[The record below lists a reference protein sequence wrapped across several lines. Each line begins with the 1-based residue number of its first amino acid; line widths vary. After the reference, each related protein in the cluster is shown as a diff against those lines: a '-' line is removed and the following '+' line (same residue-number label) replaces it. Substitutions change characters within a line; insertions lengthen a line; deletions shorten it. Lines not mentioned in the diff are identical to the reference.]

1 MAGTPEEE
9 VEPMYGPLYLP
20 RKFKIGIAVPPS
32 NDIDVFSQD
41 LGFIAIV
48 EDGKLIGFNVA
59 IGGGMGMTHGDTAT
73 YPQLA
78 KVIGFCRP
86 ERMYDVAEK
95 TITIQRD
102 YGNRSVRKNARFKY
116 TVDRLG
122 LETVKKNWKTVS
134 AGAWKKRSR
143 ITSTI
148 TATVTAGWKALRI
161 NGILH
166 CLSKAA
172 V

>member
-1 MAGTPEEE
+1 MKFGLMRKSCRHAGGRSRAN
-9 VEPMYGPLYLP
+9 VRPLYLP

-86 ERMYDVAEK
+86 EQMYDVAEK
-95 TITIQRD
+95 RL
-102 YGNRSVRKNARFKY
+102 RFSV
-116 TVDRLG
+116 
-122 LETVKKNWKTVS
+122 
-134 AGAWKKRSR
+134 
-143 ITSTI
+143 I
-148 TATVTAGWKALRI
+148 TATVLSVKMRGSNTQLTA
-161 NGILH
+161 
-166 CLSKAA
+166 S

>member
-1 MAGTPEEE
+1 
-9 VEPMYGPLYLP
+9 MYGPLYLP

-86 ERMYDVAEK
+86 EQMYDVAEK
-95 TITIQRD
+95 RL
-102 YGNRSVRKNARFKY
+102 RFSV
-116 TVDRLG
+116 
-122 LETVKKNWKTVS
+122 
-134 AGAWKKRSR
+134 
-143 ITSTI
+143 I
-148 TATVTAGWKALRI
+148 TATVLSVKMRGSNTQLTA
-161 NGILH
+161 
-166 CLSKAA
+166 S

>member
-1 MAGTPEEE
+1 MAGTPEVEE

-41 LGFIAIV
+41 LGLIAIV

-73 YPQLA
+73 YPQLD
-78 KVIGFCRP
+78 KVIGFCTP
-86 ERMYDVAEK
+86 DQILDVAEK
-95 TITIQRD
+95 IITIQRD

-122 LETVKKNWKTVS
+122 LENVKAELEN
-134 AGAWKKRSR
+134 RL
-143 ITSTI
+143 
-148 TATVTAGWKALRI
+148 GWSFR
-161 NGILH
+161 
-166 CLSKAA
+166 
-172 V
+172 

>member
-1 MAGTPEEE
+1 
-9 VEPMYGPLYLP
+9 MYGPLYLP

-86 ERMYDVAEK
+86 EQMYDVAEK

-122 LETVKKNWKTVS
+122 LENVKEELKTVS

-143 ITSTI
+143 IISII
-148 TATVTAGWKALRI
+148 TATAMAGWKASRI
-161 NGILH
+161 NGISR